1 MASASSHRYQSRLF
15 SFIHK
20 QSRFLT
26 NRLNRA
32 WKSLQAATSWITP
45 IVFYPSLP
53 QETVKQNLRQLP
65 NSETAPPTVD
75 TAIKQVLLLVE
86 AMPSESEPVN
96 TALSRNFLGFLWK
109 KFFPKTNTNL
119 VTTATSSHLKIEDNN
134 SPSSL
139 IPSRPKVRAI
149 ASQISNR
156 ELVLV
161 SPQNEILDIL
171 TSQQQQVLQARI
183 ISEVTNWR
191 LQKFLQSNPD
201 TTPQLPAR
209 PSWLL
214 APINLFGSIVNWTQR
229 DKQQEKL
236 SIFPSGAIASS
247 AALRAIASLD
257 RNIAKFET
265 ENLAPIA
272 SITKAFQIQGLIWAA
287 INYFFGDRA
296 SAIAEHRTSKLP
308 QPTTNN
314 SDDPWLEMSDLF
326 GSEDVAKQSLILENP
341 PTSTISYLSE
351 NKNLTQSSWELNK
364 YSLRSLFNR
373 WGQLTQKHSA
383 SLAVKTPQ
391 TAKITKTQ
399 QQKPFSQIIQNSNIS
414 QKTKIVTINAPSL
427 DLGNSIATK
436 SSERLEHTPEW
447 IEINATTMGYVKHP
461 LEQLLEWL
469 DLAMLWL
476 ENILLKFWDWL
487 QQH

>member
-32 WKSLQAATSWITP
+32 WKSLQAATTWITP

-53 QETVKQNLRQLP
+53 QETVKHNLRQLP

-96 TALSRNFLGFLWK
+96 TALFRNFLGFLGN

-119 VTTATSSHLKIEDNN
+119 VNTANSSHLKIEDNN

-139 IPSRPKVRAI
+139 IPIRPKVRAI

-191 LQKFLQSNPD
+191 LQRFLQSNPD

-214 APINLFGSIVNWTQR
+214 APIQVFGSIGNWTQR
-229 DKQQEKL
+229 DKQQGKL
-236 SIFPSGAIASS
+236 SVFPSGAIASG
-247 AALRAIASLD
+247 AALRAIASID
-257 RNIAKFET
+257 RTIAKFEA

-272 SITKAFQIQGLIWAA
+272 SKTKAFQIQGLIWAA
-287 INYFFGDRA
+287 INYFFGDR
-296 SAIAEHRTSKLP
+296 TSKLP

-314 SDDPWLEMSDLF
+314 LGDPWLEMSDLF

-341 PTSTISYLSE
+341 PTSYLSE
-351 NKNLTQSSWELNK
+351 NKNLTQSSWELSK

-373 WGQLTQKHSA
+373 WGQLTQKNSA

-391 TAKITKTQ
+391 NAKITKKSTA
-399 QQKPFSQIIQNSNIS
+399 
-414 QKTKIVTINAPSL
+414 KT
-427 DLGNSIATK
+427 
-436 SSERLEHTPEW
+436 
-447 IEINATTMGYVKHP
+447 
-461 LEQLLEWL
+461 
-469 DLAMLWL
+469 
-476 ENILLKFWDWL
+476 F
-487 QQH
+487 